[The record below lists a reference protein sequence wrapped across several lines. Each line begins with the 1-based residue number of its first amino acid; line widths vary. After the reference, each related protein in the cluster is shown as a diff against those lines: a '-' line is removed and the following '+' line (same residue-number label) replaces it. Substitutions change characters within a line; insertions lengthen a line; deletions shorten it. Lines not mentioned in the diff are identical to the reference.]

1 MLMQGKIPD
10 STQSFTSPVRQYEDM
25 SRQGLSC
32 CVVGQQGEFAMLVF
46 GVARDFEEAKSR
58 LENLSEIVRQS
69 GAPLIASE
77 GLATAA

>member
-1 MLMQGKIPD
+1 M
-10 STQSFTSPVRQYEDM
+10 
-25 SRQGLSC
+25 
-32 CVVGQQGEFAMLVF
+32 VGQQGEFAMLVF